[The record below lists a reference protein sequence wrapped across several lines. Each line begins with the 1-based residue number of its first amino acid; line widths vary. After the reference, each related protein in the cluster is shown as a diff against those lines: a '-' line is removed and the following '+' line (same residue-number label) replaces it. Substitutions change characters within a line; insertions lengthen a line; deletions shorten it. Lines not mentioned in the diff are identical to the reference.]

1 MDNESN
7 LTPDRPAAAETAPSF
22 SRGRS
27 WGVGFHVGLS
37 VAAMLALVVMANYLA
52 SRHFA
57 RWHWAGEG
65 RQGLS
70 PMTLQVLRSLTN
82 QVRVVVFFD
91 PEESPSL
98 YSAVVGLLDEYQ
110 AVCPR
115 LEVQKI
121 DYMRQPDRANLIKD
135 KYKLTLP
142 EVNQETSFRNLVVF
156 DCPGRLP
163 RVVYE
168 RQLSEYDFSGL
179 FNRRTNE
186 VKRVGFN
193 GESLFT
199 EALIKVLDPHQ
210 NKAYF
215 LRGHGEY
222 VPSSEDEQ
230 WGYSRFATNL
240 QQNSIQ
246 VESLTL
252 GGATTVPADCRLLI
266 IAGAKAQIEPSE
278 IEKIDQYLKQGGRL
292 LVLFRP
298 LVNCGLQPMLSNW
311 GIEVGDDLVLDEP
324 NKVGDIISFKVTNFS
339 TTQPIMKPLFDCKL
353 QLVTPRSVAKKR
365 TGQADA
371 DAPRVEELAFTSPS
385 GRAVTDVS
393 NGEIHPSTRD
403 RQGVIPLIV
412 SLEKGSLPGV
422 SGDRG
427 TTRMVVAGDSWF
439 LGNQG
444 INSGENR
451 DFGILAVNWLLDRPR
466 LMGGIGPRPVREYR
480 VSLTRAQQTTLNWIM
495 LAGLPGGVLGL
506 GGLVWLRRRH

>member
-7 LTPDRPAAAETAPSF
+7 PTPDSPAAAGSAPSF

-27 WGVGFHVGLS
+27 WGIGFHVGLS

-57 RWHWAGEG
+57 RWHWAGDG

-156 DCPGRLP
+156 DCPGKPP

-168 RQLSEYDFSGL
+168 RQLSEYDLSGVL
-179 FNRRTNE
+179 NRRTNE

-193 GESLFT
+193 GEPLFT

-215 LRGHGEY
+215 LHGHGEY
-222 VPSSEDEQ
+222 DPSSEDAQ

-278 IEKIDQYLKQGGRL
+278 IE
-292 LVLFRP
+292 
-298 LVNCGLQPMLSNW
+298 
-311 GIEVGDDLVLDEP
+311 
-324 NKVGDIISFKVTNFS
+324 
-339 TTQPIMKPLFDCKL
+339 
-353 QLVTPRSVAKKR
+353 
-365 TGQADA
+365 
-371 DAPRVEELAFTSPS
+371 
-385 GRAVTDVS
+385 
-393 NGEIHPSTRD
+393 
-403 RQGVIPLIV
+403 
-412 SLEKGSLPGV
+412 
-422 SGDRG
+422 
-427 TTRMVVAGDSWF
+427 
-439 LGNQG
+439 
-444 INSGENR
+444 
-451 DFGILAVNWLLDRPR
+451 
-466 LMGGIGPRPVREYR
+466 
-480 VSLTRAQQTTLNWIM
+480 
-495 LAGLPGGVLGL
+495 
-506 GGLVWLRRRH
+506 